1 MLRRTTEYKMVG
13 ERRENIMP
21 VEVAI
26 QRELAYRRK
35 VAMLQFTLDEDLKD
49 LMPLQVRI
57 QIEDC
62 LNLSYWQ

>member
-57 QIEDC
+57 
-62 LNLSYWQ
+62 

>member
-62 LNLSYWQ
+62 LNLSYW